1 MTQKEKMLAGQL
13 YSPADPELSRL
24 HRRAVKLARQYNMTD
39 EEDEQA
45 LRAIARELVP
55 NAAEGLFLQPPVH
68 FDYG

>member
-24 HRRAVKLARQYNMTD
+24 HRRAVKLARQYNNMTD

-45 LRAIARELVP
+45 LRRMVQDTGGYCLKWVCPGFAGVGP
-55 NAAEGLFLQPPVH
+55 T
-68 FDYG
+68 